1 MVETV
6 GRMTS
11 CYDENALPPAVS
23 QMQILVDSRDY
34 ATIRSNFN
42 KMWTELIQYHRDKGI
57 QLQPRVSHNF
67 RTIDTI
73 VRNL

>member
-6 GRMTS
+6 GSMTRF
-11 CYDENALPPAVS
+11 YDHQSLPPAVAKI
-23 QMQILVDSRDY
+23 QQLVESRDY
-34 ATIRSNFN
+34 EAIRSNFN
-42 KMWTELIQYHRDKGI
+42 KMWTELVQYHRNKGI
-57 QLQPRVSHNF
+57 KLQPRVSHNF